1 MAAAASRFSISSRTS
16 SAPSPAP
23 PPHPPLPSDTT
34 QPTAPAPMSTTPP
47 ASQSQSPALAA
58 RSLPASTLAAPS
70 AASPSAGER
79 PLRWLLIDVAESS
92 RTFLRALASSE
103 ADGSVQGQQTT
114 ANGSSASSTAP
125 TSSNAAQTLT
135 HQKHLSTAAPVQG
148 AAVGQLDKRLSLPFG
163 GSVASNAPSSSKGPS
178 KKPSFMSR
186 LRSGST
192 SISSAASSSSEKE
205 NKSIDAPAAASQ
217 IANGAS
223 TPAQLS
229 PRIQEARLS
238 ATPRQTV
245 ARLASATPES
255 SDVGAAWALV
265 KQCGVHTVDE
275 AVGKAAANHIDVDP
289 QALADLIRS
298 ESIEAV
304 YIGEGTKP
312 DRALAVRLLEAL
324 SAAGPQK
331 APNAIAVDPALT
343 RALTA
348 QDAASLVALAAQ
360 TGTWLALPTKWG
372 RDGQAN
378 ANALVQGCARD
389 LLEGRLYSPSF
400 TWDETL
406 AVLESLDELR
416 QTAVPLPP
424 TAPAEVPAGRLPK
437 IEDLSDTSMESTGSS
452 VAASPRLGTPAADE
466 STTNLSTAALRAK
479 LQEAQH
485 ILRQKNAL
493 IAALEQQPRSG
504 GSSNG
509 VGGGSPSLG
518 SSAKVARSP
527 SPAASLRP
535 RKTSVGST
543 QERNAAPSRPA
554 TPTRTR
560 KNSSASVAGEGAVD
574 GASTPRRPT
583 GSAVGQGAARTR
595 KNSKSS
601 LVDNQLN
608 LSPPVSSVN
617 QFDSAPASP
626 TSGALEPVKE
636 ARRNMD
642 RALAAGLADSHRSP
656 TVASENRRIA
666 SLTQQ
671 ANGIAANGGGGGGG
685 GGGSGKVIHAL
696 TAELEETKLQLDLT
710 RTRLR
715 AAQLQASGLQRQHDD
730 LKDSLGRTR
739 LENESNAQMLARKE
753 RQTSEALERARK
765 AEHEAKELGRSSREW
780 GTRVREVEAQLGQ
793 ERILKARAEAQYEAL
808 SASWKSTREK
818 LQQDVEQLRIDV
830 SKQAIENSGEAQKL
844 LKVKTEMEEAWR
856 QRDMEKGALGDLL
869 ERLQSQQQHV
879 ERIIQQS
886 VGALV
891 ERLDEYES
899 HTRKQ
904 DDEVAYVGGELRRI
918 LRLMRSGSTDPHAP

>member
-1 MAAAASRFSISSRTS
+1 
-16 SAPSPAP
+16 
-23 PPHPPLPSDTT
+23 
-34 QPTAPAPMSTTPP
+34 MSTTPP

-275 AVGKAAANHIDVDP
+275 AVGKAAANHID
-289 QALADLIRS
+289 
-298 ESIEAV
+298 
-304 YIGEGTKP
+304 
-312 DRALAVRLLEAL
+312 
-324 SAAGPQK
+324 K